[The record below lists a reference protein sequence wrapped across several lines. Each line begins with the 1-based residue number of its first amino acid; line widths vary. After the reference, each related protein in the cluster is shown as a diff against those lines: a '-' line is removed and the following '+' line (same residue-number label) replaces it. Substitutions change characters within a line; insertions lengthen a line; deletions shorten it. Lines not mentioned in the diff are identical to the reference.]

1 MKMICET
8 PLFGLILSIPI
19 LTSTASAQSL
29 EAEYYLQHSQS
40 SISQQEIL
48 QPQHLLLN
56 ALHLQENGYLA
67 QALARL
73 SEAYGEENIATDS
86 YYDLI
91 DKKRRA
97 ILKEIDNGSPWYPG
111 DSNSKEVLQSFKNR
125 FNTLQSSA
133 DVFTSPLPYKITAFP
148 RERFINY
155 KIVQTIQKNNA
166 RDCLNSPDPW
176 MVSTILFLARK
187 KEAKI
192 SPQDVIRRWESR
204 PDLWD
209 DVTEEQALLY
219 LATLPMDVIHNLKI
233 HNDDVRDV
241 IQNRF
246 KEKDNPLLLQCA
258 FNIDRDNKIVFIDTS
273 IVETEPYESLKRVEI
288 SLRDKNGKEFF
299 RAMNNRMDHPAP
311 IPPNAF
317 GVYPV
322 DTKKVL
328 TDSDIIDAGHEAATL
343 VKEKYGNLV
352 DGCKTSTAQGILK
365 IHWLVKVDDGDLLDH
380 KIYPFVKIIPQGEKD
395 VSWSFCSSSIDN
407 PQSEQPVKTR
417 LATVTPL
424 LCFKENA
431 CQATDKITLVRLS
444 RKKRKGVIKRWAED
458 TAFEY
463 EFKEVSRE
471 AIVIKKL
478 PGHKLLLDPGFYRFE
493 YNDVTGNPSVGLYGK
508 SEIFEVKEG
517 DDTKIHVWVM
527 SAL

>member
-1 MKMICET
+1 MKILHNILLICFAFT
-8 PLFGLILSIPI
+8 TLILHSI
-19 LTSTASAQSL
+19 ASAKSL
-29 EAEYYLQHSQS
+29 EAEYNLQHNQS
-40 SISQQEIL
+40 SISQPQEL
-48 QPQHLLLN
+48 FFN
-56 ALHLQENGYLA
+56 ALNLKENGYLA

-86 YYDLI
+86 YYDLLE
-91 DKKRRA
+91 KKRKI
-97 ILKEIDNGSPWYPG
+97 ILKEIESGAPWFPG
-111 DSNSKEVLQSFKNR
+111 DSGSKKDLQSVKKQFS
-125 FNTLQSSA
+125 TLQSST
-133 DVFTSPLPYKITAFP
+133 DVFISPLPYKVTEFP

-187 KEAKI
+187 KKEMI

-209 DVTEEQALLY
+209 DVTEDQALLY
-219 LATLPMDVIHNLKI
+219 LATYPMHVIHNLKI

-241 IQNRF
+241 IQRSF
-246 KEKDNPLLLQCA
+246 KEKDNPLLFQCT
-258 FNIDRDNKIVFIDTS
+258 FNIDRDNKIVFLDTS

-328 TDSDIIDAGHEAATL
+328 TDSDIINAGHEAATL

-352 DGCKTSTAQGILK
+352 EGCKTSTAQGILK
-365 IHWLVKVDDGDLLDH
+365 IHWLVKVDDGDFLDH
-380 KIYPFVKIIPQGEKD
+380 NIYPFVKIIPQGEKD
-395 VSWSFCSSSIDN
+395 APWNFCSSSIDN
-407 PQSEQPVKTR
+407 PQSAQPIKTR

-431 CQATDKITLVRLS
+431 CQAVDKIILVRLS
-444 RKKRKGVIKRWAED
+444 RQKRKGIIKIWAED
-458 TAFEY
+458 RAFEY
-463 EFKEVSRE
+463 EFKEVSRK

-478 PGHKLLLDPGFYRFE
+478 PGHTLLLEPGFYRFE

-508 SEIFEVKEG
+508 SEIFEAKAG
-517 DDTKIHVWVM
+517 YKMKIHMWMM
-527 SAL
+527 SAI